1 MNVLIVD
8 DQKAVVESLKNG
20 IRWERLPVEKIYT
33 ACSAKEAKL
42 VLMNFETDVLVSD
55 IEMPEED
62 GISLCRWAKEKFE
75 GLECIF
81 LTSHAEF
88 EYAKEAIRMGG
99 FDYILQPVRYEEVE
113 KVLLKAWEKIS
124 RQKKILQ
131 IMDTRKMVI
140 QQRNTILDAMISKML
155 QGKEEDAGQIYSHFH
170 EMFRTEYKDCGICPV
185 LVQIRKWKKIT
196 NVWDE
201 KLVRMVLCNVME
213 ELFREEDGK
222 AGVSCLRENRYW
234 VFLILEKEKAGEE
247 LVRQKIMAFYQ
258 FIDSNMDFSIAVYPS
273 DPLFEQD
280 FVKAFNRLGQRADNN
295 KDRQRGIYWEDIPDE
310 IRETEEDPIEKSIQ
324 YIKQNLNKN
333 ISRTDVAGYVH
344 LNEEYFSRLF
354 KQETGATFK
363 DYILMEK
370 MKAAQKL
377 LEKSRLSVSIIASKV
392 GYDNFSHFSKMFK
405 KVTNQTPQEYRKE
418 KQKS

>member
-8 DQKAVVESLKNG
+8 DQKAVVDSLKNG
-20 IRWERLPVEKIYT
+20 IRWEKLPVEQVYT

-42 VLMNFETDVLVSD
+42 VLMNFVVDVLVSD

-113 KVLLKAWEKIS
+113 KVLLKVWEKI
-124 RQKKILQ
+124 RLQKKILQ
-131 IMDTRKMVI
+131 IMDTQKMVI
-140 QQRNTILDAMISKML
+140 EQRNTILDAMISKML
-155 QGKEEDAGQIYSHFH
+155 RGKGEDAGQIYTHFK
-170 EMFRTEYKDCGICPV
+170 EMFRTEYRECRVCPV
-185 LVQIRKWKKIT
+185 LVQVQKWKKIT

-201 KLVRMVLCNVME
+201 RLVRMVFCNVME

-234 VFLILEKEKAGEE
+234 VFLILEKEKADEE
-247 LVRQKIMAFYQ
+247 LIRQKIQAFYQ

-273 DPLFEQD
+273 DPSFEAD
-280 FVKAFNRLGQRADNN
+280 FEAVFGRLGRRADNN
-295 KDRQRGIYWEDIPDE
+295 KEKRRGIFYEEIEDE
-310 IRETEEDPIEKSIQ
+310 AREEDEDPVEKSIQ
-324 YIKQNLNKN
+324 YIKRNLNKN

-363 DYILMEK
+363 DYVLIEK

-377 LEKSRLSVSIIASKV
+377 LENSRLSVSIIASKV

-405 KVTNQTPQEYRKE
+405 KVTNQTPQEYRK
-418 KQKS
+418 QKNE